1 MFSSYLSIPLAVV
14 ILFVTFCIPVAWS
27 ESLVE
32 VDQPVAG
39 YEASDLL
46 AVQNRGIL
54 EARGWDIGFWTIS
67 DEKEIQKNLAM
78 IGHEKGA
85 PLGKNWHVEPVAV
98 RAASKAKTDDAEILC
113 RQGDWIYII
122 GSHFG
127 KKGGPLKASRQF
139 FARFSESGVEIEAG
153 QCSVSVDI
161 YKDEF
166 FLHRL
171 INDSL
176 AAMRPEVIESTEAE
190 RTKFITDAQREGME
204 EKEKWVHRIKNDD
217 WPLNIEGGDFL
228 PNGVLLLGLRYPV
241 SREGHP
247 LLVEIEHIDGL
258 FSASSELPRISG
270 VRIIENVGKKEQLTG
285 IRSLRCR
292 ENMFHIITGSIDSRP
307 EVSLLLQ
314 VHPDGEDADCAH
326 YVVTLPSDGGKYI
339 QATSVRTFEK
349 TQNIEGIGFDTD
361 GHVFYIKDAIGQTP
375 LIFPRE

>member
-1 MFSSYLSIPLAVV
+1 MQRFKDVVFCVFLAGMLALLVSPA
-14 ILFVTFCIPVAWS
+14 CGD
-27 ESLVE
+27 SLVE

-46 AVQNRGIL
+46 AVQNSGIL
-54 EARGWDIGFWTIS
+54 EVRGWDIGFWTIS
-67 DEKEIQKNLAM
+67 DEKEIQKNLAL

-85 PLGKNWHVEPVAV
+85 PLEKNWRVEPVAV

-127 KKGGPLKASRQF
+127 KKSGPLKASRQF
-139 FARFSESGVEIEAG
+139 FARFSESGVEIESG

-176 AAMRPEVIESTEAE
+176 AAMRPKVIESGEAE
-190 RTKFITDAQREGME
+190 RTKFIMDAQREGME

-247 LLVEIEHIDGL
+247 LLMEIEHIDGF
-258 FSASSELPRISG
+258 FSASTELPRVSK
-270 VRIIENVGKKEQLTG
+270 VRIIENVGKREQLTG
-285 IRSLRCR
+285 IRSLRCH
-292 ENMFHIITGSIDSRP
+292 ENMIHTITGSIDSRP

-314 VHPDGEDADCAH
+314 VHPEGEDADCAH
-326 YVVTLPSDGGKYI
+326 YVVTLPSDGGNYI
-339 QATSVRTFEK
+339 QATPVRTFEK
-349 TQNIEGIGFDTD
+349 TQNIEGIGFDAD
-361 GHVFYIKDAIGQTP
+361 GHVFYIKDAVGQTP